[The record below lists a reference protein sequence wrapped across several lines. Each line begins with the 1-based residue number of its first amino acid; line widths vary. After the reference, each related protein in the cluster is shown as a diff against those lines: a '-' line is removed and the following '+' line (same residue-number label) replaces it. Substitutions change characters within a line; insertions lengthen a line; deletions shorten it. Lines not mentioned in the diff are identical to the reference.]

1 MAAIAS
7 LLIPMRGY
15 DKSLYLLSFCLLRSY
30 ETPSG
35 VMRHLKIAVLDFE
48 TGYESPCGVMSVL
61 QKNPINKCLLL
72 RIPMRGY
79 EELDEQSIYNVA
91 TALRIPMRGYEH

>member
-1 MAAIAS
+1 
-7 LLIPMRGY
+7 MRGY
-15 DKSLYLLSFCLLRSY
+15 EKSPKRLAVGRLRSY
-30 ETPSG
+30 ESPCG